1 MKLENPSTKGEFGTL
16 AEVFGDRQVYDTYV
30 SGWIETRLDVL
41 KRTFNLSQFKTD
53 GYAIFRTMA
62 FGGTCIVGQIEQG
75 RETIGFATTLR
86 GDKVGKIFVFAE
98 LPEGL
103 FTIEKIRGEERLR
116 QMPRSWTI

>member
-1 MKLENPSTKGEFGTL
+1 MNLETPSAGGEFGTP

-30 SGWIETRLDVL
+30 SGWIETRLNVL
-41 KRTFNLSQFKTD
+41 KRTFNLSKFKTD
-53 GYAIFRTMA
+53 SFVIFRTNA
-62 FGGTCIVGQIEQG
+62 FGGICIVGQIEQG

-103 FTIEKIRGEERLR
+103 FTIEKIKGEERLR
-116 QMPRSWTI
+116 QMPRHWKI